1 MASGLPRGSEEV
13 VPRDQQPGPLLLILK
28 FKNVSPMMLKKGSGN
43 KSGIS
48 VEGIY
53 QSFILLK
60 TRLINHSIGVKNNN
74 FEEKKDVCL
83 KDKER

>member
-1 MASGLPRGSEEV
+1 MT
-13 VPRDQQPGPLLLILK
+13 
-28 FKNVSPMMLKKGSGN
+28 LKKGSGN
-43 KSGIS
+43 KSVIS

-74 FEEKKDVCL
+74 FQEKKDVCL
-83 KDKER
+83 KDKERQGGFERKKERKQKKNEKD

>member
-1 MASGLPRGSEEV
+1 
-13 VPRDQQPGPLLLILK
+13 
-28 FKNVSPMMLKKGSGN
+28 MMLKKGSGN

-83 KDKER
+83 KDKERQGGFECKKREKIEKNEKD

>member
-1 MASGLPRGSEEV
+1 
-13 VPRDQQPGPLLLILK
+13 
-28 FKNVSPMMLKKGSGN
+28 MMLKKGYGN